1 VTDLAPIS
9 LVLADDQELIRAG
22 LRMVLSRAPG
32 VVILAEA
39 SDGYEAI
46 SAVKEH
52 RPDVVLMD
60 IQMPRLDGLEACR
73 RITADPSLLTKVAIL
88 TTFDLDEYVFGALS
102 NGASAFLLKDH
113 PPAELPAALRTI
125 AAGDSLFA
133 PTVTRRLVESFTRP
147 NGISADAQHLIAGL
161 TPRETDVLVLMAD
174 GLSNSEI
181 AQTLFLGET
190 TVKTH
195 VGRILLKLHARD
207 RVQVVI
213 TAFKAGLAGH
223 HRPPGPPAG

>member
-1 VTDLAPIS
+1 MTELFPVS
-9 LVLADDQELIRAG
+9 VVLADDQELIRAG

-32 VVILAEA
+32 VTILAEA
-39 SDGYEAI
+39 SDGFEAV
-46 SAVKEH
+46 SAVKTH

-73 RITADPSLLTKVAIL
+73 LIVSDPTMSTRVAML

-113 PPAELPAALRTI
+113 PPAEIPAALRTI

-133 PTVTRRLVESFTRP
+133 PTVTRRLVESFTK
-147 NGISADAQHLIAGL
+147 SAGHSSDAQRLVAQL
-161 TPRETDVLVLMAD
+161 TPREFDVLELMAE
-174 GLSNSEI
+174 GLSNLEI
-181 AQTLFLGET
+181 AAQLFLGET

-195 VGRILLKLHARD
+195 VGRVLSKLQARD
-207 RVQVVI
+207 RVQAVI
-213 TAFKAGLAGH
+213 VAFRSGLVSPH
-223 HRPPGPPAG
+223 KP